1 MSFVAVRS
9 LLACAV
15 VACVASSA
23 MGAPSATCPQAV
35 DGVNTEFAGLG
46 GSLNNKSLY
55 GATGTAAFPIA
66 CGIGAQIDADATSFD
81 GRFLGSVA
89 GHVFWR
95 DPAKGLLG
103 LYGSYANWDK
113 FGGVAVS
120 HISPEA
126 ELYFGR
132 FTLRGIAGV
141 EFGNSASAIEN
152 GFLTTYDVKTRFFDQ
167 VNLEYFVTD
176 DFKLVIGHRY
186 LGGKNALALG
196 SEWGFQLTNGVMAS
210 LFAEGRIGEGDY
222 HGIWGGLRFY
232 FGHTNKSL
240 IRRQREDD
248 PNHWDSSVFPSQ
260 QTPVSIPAAAPPPPP
275 PPEEE

>member
-1 MSFVAVRS
+1 MGFVAVRS

-23 MGAPSATCPQAV
+23 TGAPSATCPQAV
-35 DGVNTEFAGLG
+35 DGINSELAGLG
-46 GSLNNKSLY
+46 GSFANKAYY
-55 GATGTAAFPIA
+55 GAKGSAAFPLG
-66 CGIGAQIDADATSFD
+66 CGIGGQVDADATEFE
-81 GRFLGSVA
+81 GRFLGQIA
-89 GHVFWR
+89 GHLFWR
-95 DPAKGLLG
+95 DPTKGLLG
-103 LYGSYANWDK
+103 LYGSYAGWDK
-113 FGGVAVS
+113 FGGVTVA

-141 EFGNSASAIEN
+141 EFGNSASAVEN

-248 PNHWDSSVFPSQ
+248 PNEWDTYFQGAQTPIPTSSVPPV
-260 QTPVSIPAAAPPPPP
+260 TPPV
-275 PPEEE
+275 EED